1 LTFSEYKYNVLKED
15 AMNTEIL
22 EREEQREIQAV
33 LMLIA
38 SYQKFLK
45 DSFNPDLIFHK
56 VHQLEKAK
64 DALRYC
70 TTISCATHVVLEK
83 KQSLLKE
90 ISSLGLFERLSKK
103 KFHLKSSLKTL
114 LEVEDMIM
122 SAAKRLAKT
131 EYP

>member
-1 LTFSEYKYNVLKED
+1 
-15 AMNTEIL
+15 MNTEIL

-33 LMLIA
+33 LMLIT

-45 DSFNPDLIFHK
+45 DSFNPDLISHK
-56 VHQLEKAK
+56 AHQLEKAK

-70 TTISCATHVVLEK
+70 TTISCATRVVLEK

-103 KFHLKSSLKTL
+103 KFHLESSLKTL